1 MSAPLEFDR
10 PQNPLYQGVALRHVV
25 DLPVLGV
32 PVHFAS
38 NSAAALAVVEDAFGR
53 WRALAAHPELIAS
66 EGVQVRL
73 IVHEGLEGSGPHAP
87 VTCRMP
93 DTDRIIVHT
102 PGSVGIADCGRREAT
117 AYVTPA
123 LLLGDRA
130 QVRYSMIEG
139 LTLMLVTARDR
150 YPVHAAAIMRGPVAL
165 LLAGPPGSGKSTLA
179 YQAYRH
185 GLRVLS
191 DDAAYVQLKPTFRL
205 WGMLGPV
212 RLLPD
217 TRAHFPELA
226 GQTPAWLANG
236 NEKFLVP
243 VSDKWPGPPVASG
256 AGVCLLERQGG
267 AASCARASATEVHT
281 SLEAG
286 LGVSRVR
293 FGDDLHDALA
303 RLAARGGWRLSLSA
317 NPADALPFIDEMLT
331 ELKREA

>member
-1 MSAPLEFDR
+1 MSEPIQFDR

-25 DLPVLGV
+25 DLPILGV
-32 PVHFAS
+32 PVRFAS
-38 NSAAALAVVEDAFGR
+38 NSAAALAVVEEAFGR
-53 WRALAAHPELIAS
+53 WRPLAAHPDLIAS
-66 EGVQVRL
+66 EGAQVRL

-93 DTDRIIVHT
+93 DTDRILVHT
-102 PGSVGIADCGRREAT
+102 PGSIGIADCGRRDAT
-117 AYVTPA
+117 AYITPA
-123 LLLGDRA
+123 LLHADRA
-130 QVRYSMIEG
+130 QVRYSMVEG

-165 LLAGPPGSGKSTLA
+165 LLAGPPGIGKSTLA
-179 YQAYRH
+179 YQAHRQ

-212 RLLPD
+212 HLLPE
-217 TRAHFPELA
+217 TRTHFPELA
-226 GQTPAWLANG
+226 GQTPAWLAHG
-236 NEKFLVP
+236 NEKFLLP
-243 VSDKWPGPPVASG
+243 VSNEWPGPPVASA
-256 AGVCLLERQGG
+256 AGVCLLERTGG
-267 AASCARASATEVHT
+267 AASCTRASASEVQT

-293 FGDDLHDALA
+293 WSDALPDALA

-317 NPADALPFIDEMLT
+317 DPADALPFVDEMLT
-331 ELKREA
+331 ELGREA

>member
-10 PQNPLYQGVALRHVV
+10 SPNPLYQGVALRHVV

-32 PVHFAS
+32 PVRFAS

-53 WRALAAHPELIAS
+53 WRALGAHPELIAS
-66 EGVQVRL
+66 EGAQVRL
-73 IVHEGLEGSGPHAP
+73 IVHEGFEGSGPHAP
-87 VTCRMP
+87 VTVRMP
-93 DTDRIIVHT
+93 DPDRIIVHT
-102 PGSVGIADCGRREAT
+102 PGSVGIADCARREAT
-117 AYVTPA
+117 AYITPA
-123 LLLGDRA
+123 LLLADRA

-150 YPVHAAAIMRGPVAL
+150 YPVHAAAITRGPVAL

-179 YQAYRH
+179 YQAFRH

-191 DDAAYVQLKPTFRL
+191 DDAAYIQLTPTFRL

-212 RLLPD
+212 HLLPD
-217 TRAHFPELA
+217 TCAHFPELA

-236 NEKFLVP
+236 SEKFML
-243 VSDKWPGPPVASG
+243 STAGTWTGPPVASR
-256 AGVCLLERQGG
+256 AGVCLLERNGG
-267 AASCARASATEVHT
+267 AASCARASATEVQT

-293 FGDDLHDALA
+293 FGDALDDALGQ
-303 RLAARGGWRLSLSA
+303 LAARGGWRLSLSA
-317 NPADALPFIDEMLT
+317 DPADALPFVDEMLT
-331 ELKREA
+331 ELERAV

>member
-1 MSAPLEFDR
+1 MREPLEFDR
-10 PQNPLYQGVALRHVV
+10 PQDPLYQGVALRHVV

-32 PVHFAS
+32 PVRFAS
-38 NSAAALAVVEDAFGR
+38 NSAAALEVVEDAFGR
-53 WRALAAHPELIAS
+53 WRPLAAHPELIAA
-66 EGVQVRL
+66 EGAQVRV

-102 PGSVGIADCGRREAT
+102 PGSIGIADCGRRDAT
-117 AYVTPA
+117 AYITPA
-123 LLLGDRA
+123 LLLADRA

-212 RLLPD
+212 HLLPA

-236 NEKFLVP
+236 NEKFLLP
-243 VSDKWPGPPVASG
+243 ISDAWPEPPVASG
-256 AGVCLLERQGG
+256 AGVCLLERAGG
-267 AASCARASATEVHT
+267 AASCARVSATEVRT
-281 SLEAG
+281 ALEAG

-293 FGDDLHDALA
+293 FGDGLQDALA

-317 NPADALPFIDEMLT
+317 NPADALPFLDEMLT
-331 ELKREA
+331 ELGREA